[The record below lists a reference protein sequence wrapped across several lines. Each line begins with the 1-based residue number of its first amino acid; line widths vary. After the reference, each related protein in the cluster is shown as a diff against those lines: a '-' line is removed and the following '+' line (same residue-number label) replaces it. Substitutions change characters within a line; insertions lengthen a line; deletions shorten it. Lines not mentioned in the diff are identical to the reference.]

1 MPRPSADMTPLAA
14 LSADWPTLDRLLDE
28 ALALAA
34 PQRAVWLERLD
45 GEAAPLRETLRRLL
59 ALHHEAETEDF
70 LATLPAL
77 DLRPEVGVDHE
88 PGPGDRVGPW
98 RLVGLLGE
106 GGMGSVWR
114 AERADGAYR
123 REVALKLPRIGWG
136 RGLAERLARERDIL
150 ASLEHRHIARLYDA
164 GVDALGRPWLALEIV
179 QGEPIDAWC
188 AARGSGL
195 HERLALLAQACDA
208 VAYAHSRLV
217 IHRDLKP
224 ANILVTADGEVRLLD
239 FGIARLLDPGGDGA
253 DTEVGQRALTPD
265 YASPEQ
271 VLARPLGTAS
281 DVYGLG
287 VVGFELCT
295 GQRPHRR
302 PRSAAELARAVAEEE
317 LPLASRVAADPQRA
331 KALRGDLDAVLA
343 TALAREPARRYASAG
358 ALAEDLRRWRVG
370 EAVSARVPPRAE
382 RLRRLL
388 RRHRTPVAAAALA
401 ATALLVGSAVALVQA
416 RRAQELA
423 RAATAASAE
432 ARQAA
437 ERATAVQDFLVGIFN
452 ASSARQDDP
461 QKARQVS
468 ARELLDLGAQRL
480 DEALADQP
488 AARQQLA
495 GTLSALYAE
504 LDLDER
510 SLPLAERAEQEAA
523 RLYGSG
529 SEPHLQ
535 ALARLLGRSH
545 ESGKVAPA
553 AARALSERALA
564 VAEAASTP
572 SAGRSALWQ
581 SLAMVREA
589 SDLRDAEAL
598 ARRALAEAQAA
609 HDEDQI
615 AAAMG
620 VLGTVLYR
628 QQRPAEAEP
637 LLAESIRRARR
648 EATAWDLG
656 VRRAYLAEVQAQRLR
671 YGAAVQTL
679 QTALDEARRRY
690 GEDHLDTQQLR
701 LRLGSLTA
709 ATGRFEA
716 ALPLLEEA
724 RRRWAAQGEA
734 RRLQTS
740 LVLFELSTVLREQ
753 GRLAEAERRLN
764 EALTLRQLL
773 RPDSVAAENVRQDL
787 ALTLAMQGRGDAARR
802 LLDEVDSRLGDGRAA
817 PALAER
823 QRLMRARI
831 EGLQGHAAAAR
842 TLLAPLRDTGLERP
856 PARGLELQAAFQ
868 LTALDL
874 AQDDGATA
882 ARRLGG
888 LAAALTGAG
897 LWETAPGLAARW
909 HLLCARL
916 AHAGGPVLAAD
927 AADHENQAQRL
938 LAGNQSAES
947 TLSRELKA
955 VRALPVG
962 PAAGPAP
969 ACARR

>member
-1 MPRPSADMTPLAA
+1 MTPLAA

-34 PQRAVWLERLD
+34 PQRAAWLERLD

-59 ALHHEAETEDF
+59 ALHHDAETEDF

-98 RLVGLLGE
+98 RLLSLLGE

-188 AARGSGL
+188 AARGSSL

-239 FGIARLLDPGGDGA
+239 FGIARLLEPGGDGA
-253 DTEVGQRALTPD
+253 DTEAGQRALTPD

-281 DVYGLG
+281 DVYSLG

-295 GQRPHRR
+295 GRRPHQRPRA
-302 PRSAAELARAVAEEE
+302 AAELLQAVADEE
-317 LPLASRVAADPQRA
+317 LPLASRVAADPARA
-331 KALRGDLDAVLA
+331 KALHGDLDAVLA
-343 TALAREPARRYASAG
+343 TALAREPAQRYASAG
-358 ALAEDLRRWRVG
+358 VLADDLRRWRVG
-370 EAVSARVPPRAE
+370 EAVAARVPPRAE

-388 RRHRTPVAAAALA
+388 RRHRTPVVAAALVA
-401 ATALLVGSAVALVQA
+401 GALVAGTAIALVQA
-416 RRAQELA
+416 RRAQALA
-423 RAATAASAE
+423 RAATAAGAE

-468 ARELLDLGAQRL
+468 ARELLDLGAERL

-495 GTLSALYAE
+495 GTLSTLYAE

-523 RLYGSG
+523 RLYGTG

-535 ALARLLGRSH
+535 ALAGLLGRTT

-553 AARALSERALA
+553 AAEALYARAQAT
-564 VAEAASTP
+564 AEAASTP
-572 SAGRSALWQ
+572 SAGRSALWRA
-581 SLAMVREA
+581 LAMAREPR
-589 SDLRDAEAL
+589 DLKAAESL
-598 ARRALAEAQAA
+598 ARRALADARAL
-609 HDEDQI
+609 HDDDPV

-637 LLAESIRRARR
+637 LLADSIRLARR

-679 QTALDEARRRY
+679 RTALDEARRRY

-724 RRRWAAQGEA
+724 RQRWAAQGEA
-734 RRLQTS
+734 RRLQLS
-740 LVLFELSTVLREQ
+740 LVLFELGTVLRED
-753 GRLAEAERRLN
+753 GRLAEAEQRLD
-764 EALTLRQLL
+764 EALALRQRL

-787 ALTLAMQGRGDAARR
+787 ALALAMRGRPDAARR
-802 LLDEVDSRLGDGRAA
+802 LLDDVDSRLGDGRAA
-817 PALAER
+817 SALAER

-831 EGLQGHAAAAR
+831 EALQGHAEAAR
-842 TLLAPLRDTGLERP
+842 TLLAPLHDAGLQRP

-868 LTALDL
+868 LAALDL
-874 AQDDGATA
+874 AADDGATA

-888 LAAALTGAG
+888 LAEALSGAG
-897 LWETAPGLAARW
+897 LWDDAPGLAARW

-916 AHAGGPVLAAD
+916 AHAGGPALAED
-927 AADHENQAQRL
+927 AAGHEAEARRL
-938 LAGNQSAES
+938 LAGQQAASS
-947 TLSRELKA
+947 TLWRELKT
-955 VRALPVG
+955 VRALP
-962 PAAGPAP
+962 AGTTAGAAP
-969 ACARR
+969 ACTRR

>member
-1 MPRPSADMTPLAA
+1 MTPLAA

-34 PQRAVWLERLD
+34 PQRAAWLERLD

-59 ALHHEAETEDF
+59 ALHHDAETEDF

-98 RLVGLLGE
+98 RLLGLLGE

-188 AARGSGL
+188 AARGSSL

-239 FGIARLLDPGGDGA
+239 FGIARLLEPGGDGA
-253 DTEVGQRALTPD
+253 DTVAGQRALTPD

-281 DVYGLG
+281 DVYSLG

-295 GQRPHRR
+295 GRRPHQRPRA
-302 PRSAAELARAVAEEE
+302 AAELLQAVADEE
-317 LPLASRVAADPQRA
+317 LPLASRIAIDPARA
-331 KALRGDLDAVLA
+331 RALQDDLDAVLA

-388 RRHRTPVAAAALA
+388 RRHRTPVVAAALVA
-401 ATALLVGSAVALVQA
+401 GALVAGTAIALVQA

-423 RAATAASAE
+423 RAATAAGAE
-432 ARQAA
+432 ARRAA

-468 ARELLDLGAQRL
+468 ARELLDLGAERL

-495 GTLSALYAE
+495 GTLSTLYAE

-523 RLYGSG
+523 RLYGAG
-529 SEPHLQ
+529 SEAHLQ
-535 ALARLLGRSH
+535 ALAGLLGRTT

-553 AARALSERALA
+553 TAEALYARAQAA
-564 VAEAASTP
+564 ADAASTP
-572 SAGRSALWQ
+572 SAGRSALWRA
-581 SLAMVREA
+581 LAMAREPR
-589 SDLRDAEAL
+589 DLKAAEAL
-598 ARRALAEAQAA
+598 ARRALADARAL
-609 HDEDQI
+609 HDDDQI

-637 LLAESIRRARR
+637 LLADSIRLARR

-679 QTALDEARRRY
+679 RTALDEARRRY

-734 RRLQTS
+734 RRLQLS
-740 LVLFELSTVLREQ
+740 LVLFELGTVLRED
-753 GRLAEAERRLN
+753 GRLAEAEQRLD
-764 EALTLRQLL
+764 EALALRQRL
-773 RPDSVAAENVRQDL
+773 RPDSLAAENVRQDL
-787 ALTLAMQGRGDAARR
+787 ALTVAMRGRPDAARR
-802 LLDEVDSRLGDGRAA
+802 LLDDVDSRLGDGRTAS
-817 PALAER
+817 ALAER

-831 EGLQGHAAAAR
+831 EALQGHAEAAR
-842 TLLAPLRDTGLERP
+842 TLLAPLHDAGLQRP

-868 LTALDL
+868 LAALDL
-874 AQDDGATA
+874 AADDGATA

-888 LAAALTGAG
+888 LAEALSGAG
-897 LWETAPGLAARW
+897 LWDDAPGLAARW

-916 AHAGGPVLAAD
+916 AHAGGPALADD
-927 AADHENQAQRL
+927 AAGHEAEARRL
-938 LAGNQSAES
+938 LAGQQAAGS
-947 TLSRELKA
+947 TLWRELKT
-955 VRALPVG
+955 VRALPAG
-962 PAAGPAP
+962 TATGAAPV
-969 ACARR
+969 CARR